1 MYNRGRK
8 NKLKEILKMSAIHIT
23 KDNFQ
28 SEVIESSK
36 PVLVDFWASW
46 CGPCQKLLPVIEEL
60 ANEVTDVKIGKVNVD
75 EERELA
81 KQFRVM
87 SIPTLILIKDGKIA
101 KHTVGYM
108 TKEEVLDFIK

>member
-1 MYNRGRK
+1 MYNRDRK

-87 SIPTLILIKDGKIA
+87 SIPTLILI
-101 KHTVGYM
+101 
-108 TKEEVLDFIK
+108 

>member
-1 MYNRGRK
+1 
-8 NKLKEILKMSAIHIT
+8 MSAIHIT

-101 KHTVGYM
+101 KHPVGYM
-108 TKEEVLDFIK
+108 TKEEVLDFIKKTNKS